1 MFNFIANMKN
11 TKTHS
16 FTNDVLGT
24 LDATAI
30 AQLIKNKELK
40 ASEVVAAS
48 IARAKAVNS
57 ELNAIVTD
65 NFEVGMASADN
76 INSGFFQGIPTFI
89 KDMTLVEGLP
99 TYFGSEAFA
108 NAKPSKKTDKIVK
121 QMFAQ
126 GFVNLGMSSLPEF
139 GFTCTTEFSNQEPTR
154 NPWNLNHS
162 TGGSS
167 GGAAALVAAGVVPIA
182 HTADGGGSTRIPAA
196 ACGLVGLK
204 PQRGRILLSSML
216 ETQIVDLAIDG
227 VVTRTVRDT
236 ANFYAEAEKYYQN
249 KKLPAI
255 GLVEGPSNKKFKIG
269 FTRDSVKNFTADD
282 KSYQVLKDTA
292 KLLESLG
299 HEVKEIKMPVQDQF
313 HEDFVNLWSMLGFMT
328 DKFGNFLFKGEFD
341 KSKLSPL
348 TTGLTT
354 MYKKNIMKT
363 PGFVYRL
370 KKSYSD
376 YQKFLKELD
385 VDLLLTPTVTSTAP
399 EIGKMGINQDF
410 EEMFSHVMDWACF
423 TPYANACGCPAISL
437 PLGHDLEKDLPIG
450 MMLWSNHGLEKD
462 LLDIAFQLEAA
473 QPFKKI
479 YE

>member
-1 MFNFIANMKN
+1 MKN
-11 TKTHS
+11 KHS
-16 FTNDVLGT
+16 FTNDALGT

-40 ASEVVAAS
+40 ASEVVAAA
-48 IARAKAVNS
+48 IARAKAINP

-65 NFEVGMASADN
+65 NYEAGLASADN

-108 NAKPSKKTDKIVK
+108 KAKPSKKTDKIVK

-139 GFTCTTEFSNQEPTR
+139 GFTCTTEFANQDPTR

-182 HTADGGGSTRIPAA
+182 HTADGGGSTRIPAS

-204 PQRGRILLSSML
+204 PQRGRILASSML
-216 ETQIVDLAIDG
+216 ETQLVEIAIDG
-227 VVTRTVRDT
+227 IVSRTVRDT
-236 ANFYAEAEKYYQN
+236 ANFYAEAEKYFKN

-255 GLVEGPSNKKFKIG
+255 GLIEGPSNKKYKIG
-269 FTRDSVKNFTADD
+269 FSRNSVKDFKADD
-282 KSYQVLKDTA
+282 KSYEVLKQTA

-299 HEVKEIKMPVQDQF
+299 HKVKEIKMPVPDQF
-313 HEDFVNLWSMLGFMT
+313 HEDFVNLWTMQGFLV
-328 DKFGNFLFKGEFD
+328 DKFGGLMFKDYDQKG
-341 KSKLSPL
+341 LSQL

-354 MYKKNIMKT
+354 MYKKNMLKT
-363 PGFVYRL
+363 PFFIRRL
-370 KKSYSD
+370 KKSYYD
-376 YQKFLKELD
+376 YEKFLKELD
-385 VDLLLTPTVTSTAP
+385 VDFILTPTVASSAP
-399 EIGKMGINQDF
+399 EIGKMGINKDF
-410 EEMFSHVMDWACF
+410 EEMFAHVMEWACF

-437 PLGHDLEKDLPIG
+437 PVGHDLEKNLPIG
-450 MMLWSNHGLEKD
+450 MMLWSNHGMEKD
-462 LLDIAFQLEAA
+462 LLDISFQIEAA
-473 QPFKKI
+473 QPFRQI
-479 YE
+479 WG

>member
-1 MFNFIANMKN
+1 MKN
-11 TKTHS
+11 TKKHS
-16 FTNDVLGT
+16 LTNDALGN
-24 LDATAI
+24 LDATAL
-30 AQLIKNKELK
+30 AKKIKNKELK

-48 IARAKAVNS
+48 IARAKNINPDI
-57 ELNAIVTD
+57 NAIVTD
-65 NFEVGMASADN
+65 NFDAGLKSADK
-76 INSGFFQGIPTFI
+76 IGSGFFKGVPTFI

-99 TYFGSEAFA
+99 SYYGSEAFA
-108 NAKPSKKTDKIVK
+108 KAKASKTTDKIAK
-121 QMFAQ
+121 QIFDQ

-139 GFTCTTEFSNQEPTR
+139 GFTCTTEFANQEPTR

-167 GGAAALVAAGVVPIA
+167 GGSAALVAAGVVPIA

-236 ANFYAEAEKYYQN
+236 ANFYAEAEKYYKN

-255 GLVEGPSNKKFKIG
+255 GLVEGPSNKKYKIG
-269 FTRDSVKNFTADD
+269 FTRYSVKDFVADD
-282 KSYQVLKDTA
+282 KSYGVLKETA

-299 HEVKEIKMPVQDQF
+299 HEVREIKMPVKDQF
-313 HEDFVNLWSMLGFMT
+313 HDDFVNLWSMLGFMT
-328 DKFGNFLFKGEFD
+328 HKFGNLLFKGEFD
-341 KSKLSPL
+341 KKALSAL

-354 MYKKNIMKT
+354 MYKKNMLKT
-363 PGFVYRL
+363 PFFIHRL
-370 KKSYSD
+370 KKAYYD
-376 YQKFLKELD
+376 YQQYLKELD

-410 EEMFSHVMDWACF
+410 DEMFNHVMNWACY

-437 PLGHDLEKDLPIG
+437 PLGHDDEKNLPIG

-462 LLDIAFQLEAA
+462 LLDISFQLEAA
-473 QPFKKI
+473 KPFKKI
-479 YE
+479 WA